1 MSRAISSCKAHRGY
15 FEPFESAVTR
25 DWPAALS
32 AAQQSVLR
40 CRRSDGCSRRGLQR
54 LGRNEPLLEWFIWL
68 SIKMSSHLV
77 GGLMAH
83 KQHHLELV
91 PVTRFHSRSRVSSR

>member
-1 MSRAISSCKAHRGY
+1 MSRAIPTCKAHCSY

-32 AAQQSVLR
+32 AAQQYVLR
-40 CRRSDGCSRRGLQR
+40 CRRNDGCSHRGLQR
-54 LGRNEPLLEWFIWL
+54 LGRNKPLLKWFIWL
-68 SIKMSSHLV
+68 SIKMSSRLV

-83 KQHHLELV
+83 KQHHLELL
-91 PVTRFHSRSRVSSR
+91 PVTRFRSRSRVSSR